1 MTGIRVALA
10 GNPNVGKTTLF
21 NALTGSRQ
29 HVGNWPGVTVE
40 KKTGRINRSGHAIE
54 VIDLPGTYSLTAC
67 SADEVVARD
76 YILEERP
83 DVVVQVVDATNLERN
98 LYLTTQIAELGVPVV
113 IALNMADAAE
123 AGGCAIDRE
132 RLSALLA
139 IPVVRTVGIRG
150 EGLDDLLDA
159 AVREAE
165 TPPHHEHTVGYRNDV
180 EAMIAS
186 LVGVL
191 EADKDLAERYP
202 LRWLAARLLE
212 GDENALAKVRES
224 PVSPRVQALLSTI
237 DPDECEA
244 AMADRRY
251 DVIAAVLPQVR
262 TAGARGMNVSE
273 MVDRVVT
280 DRYLGIP
287 IFLALMWGTF
297 ELTFA
302 VAAPFVA
309 LIEAGLARLSA
320 AVAGSIGP
328 AWLASLVGDGIIG
341 GVGSVLVFV
350 PNIFILFLI
359 LSFLEDTG
367 YLARAAFIMDRLMY
381 AIGLPGKAFI
391 PMLIGFGC
399 NVPGIMAARTI
410 EGERDRLITILVNP
424 FISCSARLPVYILFA
439 GAFFGAA
446 AGVVVFLLYVLGI
459 AAAIGSAKLFRH
471 TILPGESSPFIMEMP
486 PYRLPTAGTSLLHT
500 WSRGVMYVRKAG
512 TIILAGALVLWC
524 LASFPFGVEYGSSA
538 SLAGALG
545 HLLEPLVAPLGFD
558 WKIAVALLFGFVAK
572 EVVVGSLGVLYGAG
586 EEGDAL
592 STAFLAD
599 PGLSAATA
607 LALMVFVLLYT
618 PCLAT
623 IATIRKETGS
633 WKWAG
638 FSVAYG
644 LVLAWLLALIVGRI
658 APSFIGGA

>member
-309 LIEAGLARLSA
+309 
-320 AVAGSIGP
+320 
-328 AWLASLVGDGIIG
+328 
-341 GVGSVLVFV
+341 
-350 PNIFILFLI
+350 
-359 LSFLEDTG
+359 
-367 YLARAAFIMDRLMY
+367 
-381 AIGLPGKAFI
+381 
-391 PMLIGFGC
+391 
-399 NVPGIMAARTI
+399 
-410 EGERDRLITILVNP
+410 
-424 FISCSARLPVYILFA
+424 
-439 GAFFGAA
+439 
-446 AGVVVFLLYVLGI
+446 
-459 AAAIGSAKLFRH
+459 
-471 TILPGESSPFIMEMP
+471 
-486 PYRLPTAGTSLLHT
+486 
-500 WSRGVMYVRKAG
+500 
-512 TIILAGALVLWC
+512 
-524 LASFPFGVEYGSSA
+524 
-538 SLAGALG
+538 
-545 HLLEPLVAPLGFD
+545 
-558 WKIAVALLFGFVAK
+558 
-572 EVVVGSLGVLYGAG
+572 
-586 EEGDAL
+586 
-592 STAFLAD
+592 
-599 PGLSAATA
+599 
-607 LALMVFVLLYT
+607 
-618 PCLAT
+618 
-623 IATIRKETGS
+623 
-633 WKWAG
+633 
-638 FSVAYG
+638 
-644 LVLAWLLALIVGRI
+644 
-658 APSFIGGA
+658 